1 MKNLHLLLVEDN
13 EGDIVL
19 AREALASVRTPVL
32 LEVAEDGHEA
42 LEILKNQSPNN
53 YATPPDA
60 IILDINLPGMN
71 GKELLRIL
79 KSSSTYKRIPVII
92 FSTTSS
98 PSEIREVFDLKAS
111 WYATKPD
118 KLKDYEKLIQD
129 IEKRVREKH
138 ECTSFDSF
146 IIS

>member
-19 AREALASVRTPVL
+19 AREALESVSVPVL
-32 LEVAEDGHEA
+32 LEVAEDGKEA
-42 LEILKNQSPNN
+42 LKRLKKQSPSSDG
-53 YATPPDA
+53 APPDA

-79 KSSSTYKRIPVII
+79 KSTTKIKEIPVII

-98 PSEIREVFDLKAS
+98 PSEIREVYDLKAS

-118 KLKDYEKLIQD
+118 KLKDYETLIQD
-129 IEKRVREKH
+129 IEKRVREKQK
-138 ECTSFDSF
+138 CTTFESF

>member
-13 EGDIVL
+13 EGDVVL
-19 AREALASVRTPVL
+19 AREALSSAKISVL
-32 LEVAEDGHEA
+32 LDVAEDGKEA
-42 LEILKNQSPNN
+42 LEKLKNQSPESDG
-53 YATPPDA
+53 APLDA

-79 KSSSTYKRIPVII
+79 KSTSNLKQIPVII
-92 FSTTSS
+92 LSTTSS
-98 PSEIREVFDLKAS
+98 PSEIREVYDLKAS

-129 IEKRVREKH
+129 IEKRVREKQ

>member
-13 EGDIVL
+13 EGDVVL
-19 AREALASVRTPVL
+19 AQEALDSVSTKVL
-32 LEVAEDGHEA
+32 LDVAEDGHTA
-42 LEILKNQSPNN
+42 LEKLNNQSPNSDLII
-53 YATPPDA
+53 PDA

-79 KSSSTYKRIPVII
+79 KSNVKFKKIPIII

-98 PSEIREVFDLKAS
+98 PSEIREVYELKAS

-118 KLKDYEKLIQD
+118 KLKDYVKLMKD
-129 IEKRVREKH
+129 IEFRVREKQI
-138 ECTSFDSF
+138 CTNFDTF